1 MEPPHSYLREHSA
14 SVLHHADYLTGL
26 DDHALCGATLQNPA
40 AVSMGAA
47 DALCPDCEARLT
59 VYHLKWWRKT
69 AIAATEELEALRV
82 RYRELEER
90 TGTARPAPAA
100 EPADHSSAA
109 AADNAEPEP
118 TTYLGR
124 ARRELDGLVAQ
135 FEESIPFFRLKNA
148 MQEFSDRL
156 EDHER
161 ELLAREIGSDSSLI
175 RWATTE
181 VESRG
186 LTVTNNRVQKNED
199 MMWQE
204 WLQESQPAPKTKKRF
219 GRSR

>member
-40 AVSMGAA
+40 AVQLGAA

-59 VYHLKWWRKT
+59 VYHLQWWRKT
-69 AIAATEELEALRV
+69 AVAATEELEALRV

-90 TGTARPAPAA
+90 TGTRRSPAA
-100 EPADHSSAA
+100 DEPADESLAPA
-109 AADNAEPEP
+109 VGTAEP
-118 TTYLGR
+118 TTFLGR
-124 ARRELDGLVAQ
+124 ARRELDALGAQ
-135 FEESIPFFRLKNA
+135 FEDAIPFFRLKNA
-148 MQEFSDRL
+148 MQDFSDRL
-156 EDHER
+156 DDDER
-161 ELLAREIGSDSSLI
+161 ALLAQEIGPDSSLI

-186 LTVTNNRVQKNED
+186 LSITNNRVQKNED

-204 WLQESQPAPKTKKRF
+204 WLQESQPAPKAKRRF

>member
-1 MEPPHSYLREHSA
+1 MEPPHSYLREQSA

-26 DDHALCGATLQNPA
+26 DDHALCGATLQNPT
-40 AVSMGAA
+40 AVPMGAA

-100 EPADHSSAA
+100 APVADS
-109 AADNAEPEP
+109 AEPEP
-118 TTYLGR
+118 TTFLGR
-124 ARRELDGLVAQ
+124 ARRELDALVTQ
-135 FEESIPFFRLKNA
+135 FDESIPFFRLKNA
-148 MQEFSDRL
+148 MQDFSDRL
-156 EDHER
+156 DDHER
-161 ELLAREIGSDSSLI
+161 ELLAQEIGPDSSLI

-181 VESRG
+181 VESLG
-186 LTVTNNRVQKNED
+186 LTVANNRVQKNED